1 MSSDISIKY
10 QVSSIKHQERI
21 SMKREQALVIL
32 KKNLKNENLQK
43 HCLAV
48 EASMRHFARYFNQD
62 EEKWAL
68 AGLLHDLD
76 YEETKNDFSKH
87 GFKSVEMLKVYD
99 LEDEIINA
107 IRSHSGHVERVSLMD
122 KVLFA
127 VDSLTGLI
135 IAATLMHPEKKISA
149 LDTKFVMRRFKDK
162 RFAAGASREQIK
174 SCEDFDMNLEDF
186 ISNTI
191 EAMAGIEDVLGF

>member
-1 MSSDISIKY
+1 
-10 QVSSIKHQERI
+10 
-21 SMKREQALVIL
+21 MKREQALVIL